1 MPDLQ
6 IAIEGVE
13 PVTFAIAPLLAMKL
27 RIRNGDPE
35 EQIQS
40 IMLQAQ
46 VQIETTRRLYN
57 DREQGRLRDL
67 FGEPER
73 WSQTLRPMLWTQA
86 SVTVRPFA
94 SETEVDLPV
103 PCTFDFN
110 VAATKYFDG
119 LEDGDIPVC
128 LLFSGTVFYL
138 NGQGALAIAQIP
150 WQTEARFRAPVAAW
164 KDMMEHY
171 YPNSAWLA
179 LRKDVFDRLHEFK
192 RQRGI
197 ATWEQAL
204 ERLLS

>member
-1 MPDLQ
+1 MPDLE

-13 PVTFAIAPLLAMKL
+13 PVRFAIAPLLAMKL
-27 RIRNGDPE
+27 RIRNRYPSE
-35 EQIQS
+35 EIQS

-57 DREQGRLRDL
+57 QREQSRMRDL

-86 SVTVRPFA
+86 SVNVGPFIE
-94 SETEVDLPV
+94 ETEADLPV
-103 PCTFDFN
+103 FCTFDFT

-128 LLFSGTVFYL
+128 LLFSGTIFYL
-138 NGQGALAIAQIP
+138 NPQGALAIAQIP
-150 WQTEARFRAPVAAW
+150 WQTEARFRIPVAEW
-164 KDMMEHY
+164 KRMMDHY

-192 RQRGI
+192 RERGI

-204 ERLLS
+204 ERLLP